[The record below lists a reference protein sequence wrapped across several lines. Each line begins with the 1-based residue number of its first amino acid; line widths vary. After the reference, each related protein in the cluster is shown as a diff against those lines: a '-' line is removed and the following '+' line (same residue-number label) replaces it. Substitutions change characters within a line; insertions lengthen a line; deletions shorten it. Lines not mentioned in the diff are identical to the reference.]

1 VNADIIICQ
10 SQELKNN
17 RVVAFVYFYCF
28 LSWGSSRSQC
38 RIFQKTTY
46 YLPEII
52 HCAIQI
58 IGFSPYHQ
66 IVGFPPF
73 GRLGFS
79 IVRLLSA

>member
-1 VNADIIICQ
+1 M
-10 SQELKNN
+10 
-17 RVVAFVYFYCF
+17 YFYCF
-28 LSWGSSRSQC
+28 LSWGRLNAGSSLKL
-38 RIFQKTTY
+38 FDFTYLKLLFTT
-46 YLPEII
+46 
-52 HCAIQI
+52 IQI